1 MQYDPHRRIEVIFK
15 TVIPSLLDCSEVMNT
30 EERLTSLETM
40 RLKAHNLLRRC
51 NDIDPI
57 EIENKFQDARTILEA
72 RM

>member
-1 MQYDPHRRIEVIFK
+1 MK
-15 TVIPSLLDCSEVMNT
+15 T
-30 EERLTSLETM
+30 EEKLTSLENL

-57 EIENKFQDARTILEA
+57 EIEDKFQDARAILEA